1 MTRVFYSETW
11 TGRRWR
17 SPYKRRLAI
26 TVRPLFALDV
36 GYHVLEDRYGVTLF
50 IRHWPDAPDFCY
62 SWRRRYSW
70 FPKWQK
76 RAHQFD

>member
-1 MTRVFYSETW
+1 MRRVFYSETW

-17 SPYKRRLAI
+17 TPCTRRLSLK
-26 TVRPLFALDV
+26 VFPLFALEV

-50 IRHWPDAPDFCY
+50 ARYRCDAPGRY
-62 SWRRRYSW
+62 SWHRRYSW
-70 FPKWQK
+70 ILKWQK